1 MRKIAIGLTSLLLMA
16 AVSKPAAAQEATI
29 VFPQHPCIWY
39 EAVEFPG
46 CVNYGSLG
54 EEQARTA
61 RGHPQFIEPQG
72 TETQAGSECN
82 DRSTCA
88 GSSRPR
94 SNRTTAKQ
102 FVL

>member
-72 TETQAGSECN
+72 TQTQAPS
-82 DRSTCA
+82 A
-88 GSSRPR
+88 
-94 SNRTTAKQ
+94 TTDQPANAARIVPFSLQ
-102 FVL
+102 

>member
-1 MRKIAIGLTSLLLMA
+1 MRKIAIGLTALLLIA
-16 AVSKPAAAQEATI
+16 AVSKSVATQEAI

-46 CVNYGSLG
+46 CVNYGSLS

-72 TETQAGSECN
+72 ATASQAPSATT
-82 DRSTCA
+82 DQPAHAARIA
-88 GSSRPR
+88 PFSR
-94 SNRTTAKQ
+94 Q
-102 FVL
+102 

>member
-1 MRKIAIGLTSLLLMA
+1 MQKIAIGLTALSLIAL
-16 AVSKPAAAQEATI
+16 SKPAAAQEAI
-29 VFPQHPCIWY
+29 VFPQQPCIWY

-72 TETQAGSECN
+72 ATASQTQGPSATT
-82 DRSTCA
+82 DQPAHAARIVPF
-88 GSSRPR
+88 SR
-94 SNRTTAKQ
+94 Q
-102 FVL
+102 